1 MVGLLSL
8 RKVVRYE
15 SSSENYTFYLVM
27 QAINTRSSCS
37 VSTAVSFDDR
47 KTILHLSHG
56 FLAIQKTVAELTR
69 ESLAR

>member
-1 MVGLLSL
+1 MQCFYGSL
-8 RKVVRYE
+8 QKSR
-15 SSSENYTFYLVM
+15 
-27 QAINTRSSCS
+27 
-37 VSTAVSFDDR
+37 VSFDDR